1 VGSRIGSRS
10 IALAV
15 AGTLGLVLLAPSATA
30 ARTGTTNLS
39 LNIAVGTSVRNAPVV
54 ARGATATV
62 ESLSFK
68 AGVSAETLGPDLA
81 TVRVRLELP
90 AGLRWGTDLPDASE
104 NCTSTAGI
112 AECLSPYA
120 LDWENT
126 QRSGIGWLWDIV
138 ADTPGTYLR
147 AEIIEASTSDPDSSN
162 NSSSVTVVVKPSVSA
177 SAVKLSPSKPK
188 AGSAISAQVRVT
200 RGGTAVTPTAPTCT
214 GTIGRTKLAGRARAV
229 PGLVS
234 CVYKTP
240 RSARGKTL
248 KGTVTFDVSKRRITR
263 RISAAVR

>member
-1 VGSRIGSRS
+1 V
-10 IALAV
+10 
-15 AGTLGLVLLAPSATA
+15 GTLGLVLLAASAPA
-30 ARTGTTNLS
+30 ARTGATNLS
-39 LNIAVGTSVRNAPVV
+39 LNITVGTGIRNAPVI
-54 ARGATATV
+54 ARGGTAMV
-62 ESLSFK
+62 DALGFK
-68 AGVSAETLGPDLA
+68 AGVIAETFGPDPA

-104 NCTSTAGI
+104 NCTSTAGV
-112 AECLSPYA
+112 AECLSGYA
-120 LDWENT
+120 LDYENA
-126 QRSGIGWLWDIV
+126 QRAGVGWLWDIV
-138 ADTPGTYLR
+138 ADGPGTYVLR
-147 AEIIEASTSDPDSSN
+147 AEIIEASTPDPDSSN
-162 NSSSVTVVVKPSVSA
+162 NSSSVTVIVRSSVSA

-200 RGGTAVTPTAPTCT
+200 TGGTAVTPTAPTCT

-248 KGTVTFDVSKRRITR
+248 KGTVTFDVSETKITR
-263 RISAAVR
+263 RFSATLR